1 MTAMTAM
8 TANDRD
14 DRDCAERTEGHVT
27 NRPRELARSDCIFR
41 MGKCARNHGRG
52 GRRRSAGGPHAG
64 YSARNVIAGSTC
76 AARHAGAQH
85 AITDTPPSSAITPR

>member
-52 GRRRSAGGPHAG
+52 GRRGVA
-64 YSARNVIAGSTC
+64 
-76 AARHAGAQH
+76 AARIP
-85 AITDTPPSSAITPR
+85 AIPLAT